1 MVNQAPS
8 TRKDVSSSKKAEVIQ
23 QLYHFLV
30 NGKLVRGAFK
40 RTAEMLDIE
49 RRSVA
54 YIWDTFCTPGT
65 LKSNKCAKVGP
76 NPKYSPDDIRNLV
89 RDVPMDQRST
99 TRDISTTTGLSRGT
113 LSRHLKI
120 GTFVRRST
128 RIKPLLTDAN
138 KAERTAFCGLA
149 AAGEA
154 GLPETV
160 EFEILWDVVHLN
172 EKCRP
177 RFDHDRGVLF
187 DGKVGM
193 WPVVESVPAVRNSRN
208 RPADYII
215 NKVIPAIKASFPSAN
230 KRVVLQHDNATP
242 HASITDAELEAVST
256 DGWKFVLRRQPP
268 NSPDLNALDL
278 GFFASIQSLQ
288 YKSMSRTVYDVIRST
303 LAAFEE
309 LSFEKLESVFF
320 TFQSVMRLILE
331 HDGGNHYVLPHL
343 KKAAVRRAGLLMQN
357 VSCPVSLLL

>member
-1 MVNQAPS
+1 
-8 TRKDVSSSKKAEVIQ
+8 
-23 QLYHFLV
+23 
-30 NGKLVRGAFK
+30 
-40 RTAEMLDIE
+40 
-49 RRSVA
+49 
-54 YIWDTFCTPGT
+54 T

-99 TRDISTTTGLSRGT
+99 TRDISATTGLSRGT

-172 EKCRP
+172 EKW
-177 RFDHDRGVLF
+177 FET
-187 DGKVGM
+187 
-193 WPVVESVPAVRNSRN
+193 VEFE
-208 RPADYII
+208 I
-215 NKVIPAIKASFPSAN
+215 
-230 KRVVLQHDNATP
+230 L
-242 HASITDAELEAVST
+242 
-256 DGWKFVLRRQPP
+256 W
-268 NSPDLNALDL
+268 DL
-278 GFFASIQSLQ
+278 S
-288 YKSMSRTVYDVIRST
+288 Y
-303 LAAFEE
+303 
-309 LSFEKLESVFF
+309 EKLESVFL
-320 TFQSVMRLILE
+320 TFESVMQLILE

-343 KKAAVRRAGLLMQN
+343 KKAALRRAGLLMQN